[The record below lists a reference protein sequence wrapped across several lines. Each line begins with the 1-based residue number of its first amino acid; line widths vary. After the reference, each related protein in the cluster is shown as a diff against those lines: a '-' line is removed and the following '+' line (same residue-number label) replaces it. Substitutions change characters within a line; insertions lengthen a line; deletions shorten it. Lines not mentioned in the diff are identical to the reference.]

1 MNLKINGSK
10 FMTMYLQPE
19 EREQQHMCLL
29 VFQTNL
35 QTQKKSSCILN
46 LTQLI
51 MIFNDF
57 TAACISQK
65 KNSERTSIHVGVRL
79 PIIMCHAQTLQYLIH
94 NKNNYENNNNHDDD
108 DDNDTLSR
116 IARTRR

>member
-65 KNSERTSIHVGVRL
+65 FRKDIHTCWGTITDHHVSCTDS
-79 PIIMCHAQTLQYLIH
+79 PISHIQQ
-94 NKNNYENNNNHDDD
+94 E
-108 DDNDTLSR
+108 
-116 IARTRR
+116 